1 MRTFI
6 ANNHMRKPTSHAN
19 LRRRILKQDARPQD
33 VRDEAFGRAIRSIPK
48 GKVATYGQVAAA
60 AGYPLHHRA
69 VARLLR
75 VSHGTMPWQRVVGSG
90 GAIKTRMDLALEQR
104 MRLEFEGVAFHGKC
118 VAMELHQH
126 VFTLWES

>member
-1 MRTFI
+1 
-6 ANNHMRKPTSHAN
+6 MRKPISHAN
-19 LRRRILKQDARPQD
+19 LKRRILKQDARPQAT
-33 VRDEAFGRAIRSIPK
+33 RDDAIRRAIHSIPK

-75 VSHGTMPWQRVVGSG
+75 TSHGTMPWQRVVGAG

-118 VAMELHQH
+118 VAMALHQH
-126 VFTLWES
+126 TFTLWDS

>member
-1 MRTFI
+1 
-6 ANNHMRKPTSHAN
+6 MRKPVSDAN
-19 LRRRILKQDARPQD
+19 LKLRILKEDSRPQAT
-33 VRDEAFGRAIRSIPK
+33 RDSAIRRAIHSIPK

-75 VSHGTMPWQRVVGSG
+75 ISHGTMPWQRVVGAG
-90 GAIKTRMDLALEQR
+90 GAIKTRMELALEQR

-118 VAMELHQH
+118 VAMVLHQH
-126 VFTLWES
+126 TFRLWDSEPEP